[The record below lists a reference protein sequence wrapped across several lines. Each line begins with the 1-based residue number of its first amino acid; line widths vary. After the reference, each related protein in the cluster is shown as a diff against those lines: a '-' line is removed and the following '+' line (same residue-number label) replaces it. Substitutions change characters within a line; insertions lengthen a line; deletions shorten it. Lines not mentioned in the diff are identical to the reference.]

1 MTKELLRASK
11 LNLPSLLDLALPKAV
26 KDLIK
31 MLSKERVYL
40 IGGFVRD
47 MVLGLP
53 SFDLDFI
60 VVDKSTNTLGEE
72 LAERFHGNYFV
83 LDETTKTTRFV
94 LKDEESQNYTFD
106 FTPVSTADLE
116 KDFERR
122 DFTINTIAI
131 DLKESDCFI
140 DKFDGIKDLKE
151 KKIKA
156 VKLKNLLDDPLRF
169 LRAFRF
175 GALLGAEINSEIITF
190 IKSNLNS
197 FDDSVSVERIS
208 TELWKIFDC
217 DNSFKYIKQISES
230 GLLEKILPELT
241 PMRKV
246 TPNSH
251 HHLWLYDHSLEL
263 IKTFEE
269 NFHKIPGWAKEE
281 LNKPFTNALSPTKK
295 SLAKLGALLHDVG
308 KPSTWEIK
316 KVNEEEKHTFYGHDK
331 TGAEI
336 TKNTSERLKF
346 SNLITETLSKLVRYH
361 LRPFQLSQGNEP
373 ITERALYRFFRD
385 LGSDTPLLLM
395 LAMADLYATVG
406 PKITKEDLKNG
417 EKLLLSLFD
426 EYKKYENREIEKAKK
441 PKLLDGN
448 EIMKLT
454 GLPASKALGDLIKEL
469 DELIAVG
476 EIKTKEEAKIWLL
489 NKGVR

>member
-1 MTKELLRASK
+1 MVKELIRLSD
-11 LNLPSLLDLALPKAV
+11 LNLPTLQEVSLPKAV

-31 MLSKERVYL
+31 ELSKERVYL
-40 IGGFVRD
+40 VGGFVRD
-47 MVLGLP
+47 MILGVP

-60 VVDKSTNTLGEE
+60 LVDKSTDFLGEE
-72 LAERFHGNYFV
+72 LTKKFEGNYFI
-83 LDETTKTTRFV
+83 LDKTTKTIRFV
-94 LKDEESQNYTFD
+94 LKDSESQNYTFD
-106 FTPVSTADLE
+106 FTTVSALDLE

-131 DLKESDCFI
+131 DLKEPDCFI

-151 KKIKA
+151 KRIK
-156 VKLKNLLDDPLRF
+156 VIKPENLLDDPLRF

-175 GALLGAEINSEIITF
+175 GALLNAEIDSEIISF
-190 IKSNLNS
+190 IQKKLNY
-197 FDDSVSVERIS
+197 FNDAVSVERIS

-217 DNSFKYIKQISES
+217 DNSFKYIKQMSEC
-230 GLLEKILPELT
+230 GLLEKILPELI

-263 IKTFEE
+263 IKTFEA
-269 NFHKIPGWAKEE
+269 NFHKIPEWAKEE
-281 LNKPFTNALSPTKK
+281 LNKPFSNSLSPTKK
-295 SLAKLGALLHDVG
+295 SIAKFGALLHDVG

-316 KVNEEEKHTFYGHDK
+316 NVNGEEKHTFYGHDK
-331 TGAEI
+331 VGAEI
-336 TKNTSERLKF
+336 TKQISERLKF
-346 SNLITETLSKLVRYH
+346 SNLITDTLSKMVRYH
-361 LRPFQLSQGNEP
+361 LRPFQLSQGDAQ

-385 LGSDTPLLLM
+385 VGNDIPLLLV
-395 LAMADLYATVG
+395 LAFADLYATLG
-406 PKITKEDLKNG
+406 PKITKDDVLNG
-417 EKLLLSLFD
+417 EKLLLFLFD

-469 DELIAVG
+469 DEAISVG
-476 EIKTKEEAKIWLL
+476 EIKTKEEAVGWIERFR
-489 NKGVR
+489 NK